1 MKKCKK
7 ILLVIFIVVL
17 LLFLGMSYFIG
28 TQVFMGSTQLVTC
41 EDTSKVG
48 KTFFC
53 NRLKEQLG
61 IATYSASKLIAEK
74 RSRNFSAD
82 KIVEDIDENQL
93 FLLKAIDELREKED
107 EFILDGH
114 FCLLDGKGC
123 ISRVPMNTYTSL
135 KPDSI
140 VLLMEQP
147 SVIATHRLQRDRVVV
162 EEADIESFQR
172 EEKIYAEEIAKKLG
186 VPLIVSTGSSD
197 LENVIQ
203 KIRQG
208 GL

>member
-1 MKKCKK
+1 M
-7 ILLVIFIVVL
+7 
-17 LLFLGMSYFIG
+17 
-28 TQVFMGSTQLVTC
+28 
-41 EDTSKVG
+41 
-48 KTFFC
+48 
-53 NRLKEQLG
+53 
-61 IATYSASKLIAEK
+61 
-74 RSRNFSAD
+74 
-82 KIVEDIDENQL
+82 

-114 FCLLDGKGC
+114 FCLLDGNGC

-172 EEKIYAEEIAKKLG
+172 EEKIYAEEIAKNW
-186 VPLIVSTGSSD
+186 VY
-197 LENVIQ
+197 
-203 KIRQG
+203 R
-208 GL
+208 

>member
-1 MKKCKK
+1 M
-7 ILLVIFIVVL
+7 IFVSGIH
-17 LLFLGMSYFIG
+17 G
-28 TQVFMGSTQLVTC
+28 
-41 EDTSKVG
+41 VG

-53 NRLKEQLG
+53 NQVKEQLG
-61 IATYSASKLIAEK
+61 IDTYSASKLIAEK
-74 RSRNFSAD
+74 RSRGFSAD

-93 FLLKAIDELREKED
+93 FLLKAIDELREKGD

-140 VLLMEQP
+140 VLLMEQS
-147 SVIATHRLQRDRVVV
+147 SVIATRRLQRDGVIVK
-162 EEADIESFQR
+162 EADIESFQR
-172 EEKIYAEEIAKKLG
+172 EENIYAEEIAKKLG

-197 LENVIQ
+197 LGNVIQ

>member
-1 MKKCKK
+1 M
-7 ILLVIFIVVL
+7 
-17 LLFLGMSYFIG
+17 
-28 TQVFMGSTQLVTC
+28 
-41 EDTSKVG
+41 
-48 KTFFC
+48 
-53 NRLKEQLG
+53 
-61 IATYSASKLIAEK
+61 
-74 RSRNFSAD
+74 
-82 KIVEDIDENQL
+82 
-93 FLLKAIDELREKED
+93 REKGE
-107 EFILDGH
+107 EFLLDGH

-135 KPDSI
+135 KPDAI

-147 SVIATHRLQRDRVVV
+147 SVIAARRLQRDGVVV
-162 EEADIESFQR
+162 KEADIESFQR

>member
-1 MKKCKK
+1 M
-7 ILLVIFIVVL
+7 IFVSGIH
-17 LLFLGMSYFIG
+17 G
-28 TQVFMGSTQLVTC
+28 
-41 EDTSKVG
+41 VG

-53 NRLKEQLG
+53 NRVKEQLG
-61 IATYSASKLIAEK
+61 IAAYSASKLIAEK
-74 RSRNFSAD
+74 RSRDFPAD

-93 FLLKAIDELREKED
+93 LLLKAIEELREKGD

-114 FCLLDGKGC
+114 FCLLDGEGC
-123 ISRVPMNTYTSL
+123 ISRVSMNTYTSL

-147 SVIATHRLQRDRVVV
+147 SVIATRRLQRDGVVV
-162 EEADIESFQR
+162 KEADIESFQR

-197 LENVIQ
+197 FEKIIQ

-208 GL
+208 G

>member
-1 MKKCKK
+1 M
-7 ILLVIFIVVL
+7 IFVSGIH
-17 LLFLGMSYFIG
+17 G
-28 TQVFMGSTQLVTC
+28 
-41 EDTSKVG
+41 VG

-61 IATYSASKLIAEK
+61 IATYSASKLIA
-74 RSRNFSAD
+74 D

-93 FLLKAIDELREKED
+93 FLLKAIDELREKGD

-114 FCLLDGKGC
+114 FCLLDGKDC

-147 SVIATHRLQRDRVVV
+147 SVIATRRLQRDGVVV
-162 EEADIESFQR
+162 KEADIESFQR